1 MNLPVEFA
9 HPLLL
14 CGLGLIPALLSVSL
28 RKSLAP
34 LSSAQRR
41 LAFLLRFAFLALLL
55 LCLSGPRWIRDA
67 KHTALIFALDQSASI
82 SSEAAAQAESYI
94 AKATAA
100 LRAGDRVGVVGF
112 ATQPALLHA
121 PSEPSLL
128 RSQIPHP
135 FPPAESRS
143 THIAGALR
151 FSHSLFPEG
160 FHRRIVLLSDGNE
173 SQPEALAAA
182 QALAADGVQI
192 HAVPLLNPDHPEALV
207 KSVDTPRRIKPGE
220 PFHLS
225 ATLYSNRASEA
236 RVKLYQNQF
245 LIETRRIQLQPGFQQ
260 FHAKNLQAEG
270 SFSLFEV
277 ELETEA
283 DTRPENNRSQS
294 VTCLRGEPSVLLVE
308 GDQPRA
314 QPLAQALQREKIRV
328 QTRSPLG
335 LPRSLEE
342 LQPFDLLILSDVSS
356 LSIGHE
362 TMELYRRWVQQ
373 FGGGFLML
381 GGENSFGVGGYF
393 RTPVEQMLPVR
404 MEHEDRQD
412 IPSVALLLV
421 LDRSGSMSASVRGQ
435 TKMALA
441 NQGAALALGV
451 LQPRDYFGVL
461 AVDTRAHTVAPLQQ
475 HPTKGPT
482 EQKILSV
489 TPGGGGIY
497 IYTSLAE
504 AAQILRDAP
513 ARVKHLILFSDAAD
527 AEEKNAGDM
536 NDGTRGSGSALELAS
551 ALSASRIST
560 SVVALGSEADKDT
573 PFLRELA
580 ERGNGRFYLTSDAT
594 SLPQIFTTETL
605 KVAQSS
611 LMEEPF
617 FAVPASPHPAVQG
630 IEWAQAP
637 LLLGYNS
644 TKPKPAA
651 EILLATERGEPLLAL
666 WRYGLGQTAAF
677 TSDAKG
683 RWASEWLQWPG
694 YSQFWTQLTRALL
707 RQSEEASLQVHTHQ
721 TQGQLH
727 LQIDALTQEGAF
739 QNRLP
744 LHITA
749 LPAQTGSAPPFQ
761 SQTEQSAPG
770 SYGTSFALPET
781 GTTLVRISGDQKNP
795 VSYEFGVSQAV
806 PPEFLQLQPNTPLLE
821 SIAQA
826 GTGSLS
832 PAPEGVAAPPPFPI
846 PHSTDLLPALLAAA
860 LCLFPIDLWIR
871 RTPLGRSIRP

>member
-1 MNLPVEFA
+1 
-9 HPLLL
+9 
-14 CGLGLIPALLSVSL
+14 
-28 RKSLAP
+28 
-34 LSSAQRR
+34 
-41 LAFLLRFAFLALLL
+41 
-55 LCLSGPRWIRDA
+55 
-67 KHTALIFALDQSASI
+67 
-82 SSEAAAQAESYI
+82 
-94 AKATAA
+94 
-100 LRAGDRVGVVGF
+100 
-112 ATQPALLHA
+112 
-121 PSEPSLL
+121 
-128 RSQIPHP
+128 
-135 FPPAESRS
+135 
-143 THIAGALR
+143 
-151 FSHSLFPEG
+151 
-160 FHRRIVLLSDGNE
+160 
-173 SQPEALAAA
+173 
-182 QALAADGVQI
+182 
-192 HAVPLLNPDHPEALV
+192 
-207 KSVDTPRRIKPGE
+207 
-220 PFHLS
+220 
-225 ATLYSNRASEA
+225 
-236 RVKLYQNQF
+236 
-245 LIETRRIQLQPGFQQ
+245 
-260 FHAKNLQAEG
+260 
-270 SFSLFEV
+270 
-277 ELETEA
+277 
-283 DTRPENNRSQS
+283 
-294 VTCLRGEPSVLLVE
+294 
-308 GDQPRA
+308 
-314 QPLAQALQREKIRV
+314 
-328 QTRSPLG
+328 
-335 LPRSLEE
+335 
-342 LQPFDLLILSDVSS
+342 
-356 LSIGHE
+356 
-362 TMELYRRWVQQ
+362 
-373 FGGGFLML
+373 ML

-871 RTPLGRSIRP
+871 RTPWGRSIRP